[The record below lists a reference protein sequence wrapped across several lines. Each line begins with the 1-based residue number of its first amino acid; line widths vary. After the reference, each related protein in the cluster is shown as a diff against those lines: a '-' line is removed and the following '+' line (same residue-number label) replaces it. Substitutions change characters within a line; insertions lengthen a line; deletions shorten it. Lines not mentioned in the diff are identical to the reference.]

1 MNNGTTPL
9 DGLTAA
15 GAKALADVDNFAFKS
30 NVNVLYKAFALVAVL
45 IVLAMI
51 PKTARF
57 ATWAAWLVL
66 LVLLLQKNP

>member
-1 MNNGTTPL
+1 MNGAAPI

-15 GAKALADVDNFAFKS
+15 GAKVIADVDNFAFNSK
-30 NVNVLYKAFALVAVL
+30 VNVLYKAFALVAVL

-57 ATWAAWLVL
+57 ASWAAWLIL
-66 LVLLLQKNP
+66 LVLLVQKQP